1 MSKYLKK
8 EQLIALLLTLLLA
21 LLTVTMLVCV
31 KVMPASAEIP
41 SAPEAE
47 EGELFFADI
56 EYQEIHADP
65 TPQVDNMAASA
76 AAAEISGTDLAD
88 SGAQEEAPTLVST
101 DKSSEAK
108 VVKPEEPK
116 PAPGPTK
123 EEIEAQ
129 KQAAIRERMGKSTN
143 LKNQT
148 SDAGNGSADSGNAS
162 AGNNSGATGL
172 GLDGRRLLASVKPNI
187 TNVTGTIRIRVTVNA
202 DGAVTNASFVS
213 SSGFGDREQE
223 VREACLAASRQLKY
237 NAAPDKPTQ
246 KGTITWKI
254 H

>member
-1 MSKYLKK
+1 
-8 EQLIALLLTLLLA
+8 
-21 LLTVTMLVCV
+21 
-31 KVMPASAEIP
+31 
-41 SAPEAE
+41 
-47 EGELFFADI
+47 
-56 EYQEIHADP
+56 
-65 TPQVDNMAASA
+65 
-76 AAAEISGTDLAD
+76 
-88 SGAQEEAPTLVST
+88 
-101 DKSSEAK
+101 
-108 VVKPEEPK
+108 
-116 PAPGPTK
+116 
-123 EEIEAQ
+123 
-129 KQAAIRERMGKSTN
+129 MGKSTN

-162 AGNNSGATGL
+162 AGNNPGATGL
-172 GLDGRRLLASVKPNI
+172 GLDGRRLISSAKPNI